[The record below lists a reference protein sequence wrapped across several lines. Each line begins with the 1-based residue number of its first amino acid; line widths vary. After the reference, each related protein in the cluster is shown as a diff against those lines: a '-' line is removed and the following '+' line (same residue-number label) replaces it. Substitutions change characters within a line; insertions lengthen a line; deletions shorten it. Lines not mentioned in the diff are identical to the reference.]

1 MLNLLWSV
9 IVGLVVGVMARGLL
23 LGSDRMGLLATAAVG
38 IAGSLIGGF
47 IARLVKKPAE
57 GTKFHRAGFFMSVVG
72 AIILLLV
79 LRQLR

>member
-1 MLNLLWSV
+1 MFQVLGYV
-9 IVGLVVGVMARGLL
+9 IVGLVVGVVARALL

-47 IARLVKKPAE
+47 IARLFKKPAE
-57 GTKFHRAGFFMSVVG
+57 GTRFHRAGFFMSVIG

-79 LRQLR
+79 IRQLR